1 MTSLTAARLV
11 GALFLISTSSYMIS
25 SSILEDLFSLPNYL
39 EQFYPNKDTVT
50 LAMLLEFI
58 NSAAAVGVAIII
70 YPIIK
75 QYNERVAVS
84 YVAFR
89 VIEGIMLLVGAA
101 ALLSIVTL
109 SKELIETSASNVDYL
124 HTMATVLRK
133 GRFVDFQLGMI
144 SLSLCGFILCVTF
157 YQYRL
162 VPRLLSGL
170 GLLGYSVMLLKILFV
185 FFGVSLG
192 GEWLYLPVALFELIL
207 PLWLFVKG
215 FNLSEKPKCSCGQ
228 LV

>member
-1 MTSLTAARLV
+1 MIASSLI
-11 GALFLISTSSYMIS
+11 G
-25 SSILEDLFSLPNYL
+25 ELFSSPDYL
-39 EQFYPNKDTVT
+39 EQFYPNNHTVI
-50 LAMLLEFI
+50 LVMLLEFI

-75 QYNERVAVS
+75 QYSERVAVS

-89 VIEGIMLLVGAA
+89 LIEGIMLLIGAA

-109 SKELIETSASNVDYL
+109 SKELIETTASNVDYL

-162 VPRLLSGL
+162 VPRLLSAL

-185 FFGVSLG
+185 FFNVSLG
-192 GEWLYLPVALFELIL
+192 GQWLYLPVALFELIL

-215 FNLSEKPKCSCGQ
+215 FNLDEKPKS
-228 LV
+228 LEKVN